1 MDRNLCTLY
10 ILISILLRGGGQ
22 LVNQKNAVQ
31 GNIFA
36 ANLRM
41 QKKTRH
47 KARGKACVACR
58 NMIFICRFCGK
69 PLHRVSANSSVTF
82 MLSPVW
88 GMVTG
93 GCGVAVTTGAGV
105 AVGAAVGCAV
115 AAGRL
120 RRRHH
125 QGRRVVLA
133 AARSHDDLLQFW
145 RTRWI
150 WFPCA
155 DIGRYPFC
163 IFENMTV
170 QVECHGAG
178 DKVKW

>member
-1 MDRNLCTLY
+1 MHLAHIDINFTP
-10 ILISILLRGGGQ
+10 GGGQ
-22 LVNQKNAVQ
+22 LVNQKNAAQ

-58 NMIFICRFCGK
+58 NMIFICRFGGK
-69 PLHRVSANSSVTF
+69 ALHRASANSSVTF
-82 MLSPVW
+82 MLSPVR

-93 GCGVAVTTGAGV
+93 GCGIGIIGD
-105 AVGAAVGCAV
+105 GD
-115 AAGRL
+115 
-120 RRRHH
+120 
-125 QGRRVVLA
+125 A

-150 WFPCA
+150 WFPYA

-170 QVECHGAG
+170 QVERHGAG
-178 DKVKW
+178 DKLKW